1 MQEPAGFG
9 VADDS
14 SRALYQL
21 VKFGVRLGSS
31 SRGGTSYS
39 RQRIKNKEVARK
51 SPIRFNMMEA
61 TTIGDACCS
70 EYELR
75 ADFP

>member
-1 MQEPAGFG
+1 
-9 VADDS
+9 
-14 SRALYQL
+14 
-21 VKFGVRLGSS
+21 VRLGSS